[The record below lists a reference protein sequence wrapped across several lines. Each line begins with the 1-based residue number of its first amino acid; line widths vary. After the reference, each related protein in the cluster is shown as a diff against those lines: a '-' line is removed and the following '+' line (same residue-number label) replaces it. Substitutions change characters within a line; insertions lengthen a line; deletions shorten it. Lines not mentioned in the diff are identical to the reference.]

1 MAAPRKRP
9 REIDEASRAECPFQ
23 IRLIDQKERDL
34 KKKKRRKDDD
44 PDDAN
49 AKIPVQLS
57 PFAPTG
63 KFKTHETMDIA
74 YAVEP
79 SSANKRWTEMTR
91 YNSFV
96 RMYTLWPFCCRIPP
110 SPALRNSSDSYATVQ

>member
-9 REIDEASRAECPFQ
+9 REIDEASRAECPFT
-23 IRLIDQKERDL
+23 IKLVPPKEREL

-44 PDDAN
+44 PDESN
-49 AKIPVQLS
+49 PKTPLQMS

-63 KFKTHETMDIA
+63 KFKTFETLDI
-74 YAVEP
+74 VFSVDP
-79 SSANKRWTEMTR
+79 SKRWTDMTR

-96 RMYTLWPFCCRIPP
+96 RMY
-110 SPALRNSSDSYATVQ
+110 NSSFPSYLSTIGLLPPKPPPPQR

>member
-9 REIDEASRAECPFQ
+9 REIDDANSAECPFQ
-23 IRLIDQKERDL
+23 IRLIDQKEKEL
-34 KKKKRRKDDD
+34 KKKKRRKDED

-49 AKIPVQLS
+49 AKSTVQLS

-63 KFKTHETMDIA
+63 KFKTYETMDIA
-74 YAVEP
+74 FAVEP
-79 SSANKRWTEMTR
+79 SSANKRWSDMTR

-96 RMYTLWPFCCRIPP
+96 RTCTSSLLPLF
-110 SPALRNSSDSYATVQ
+110 PAGKRAQSF

>member
-9 REIDEASRAECPFQ
+9 REFDEASRAECPFTV
-23 IRLIDQKERDL
+23 RLAPSKDRDL

-44 PDDAN
+44 PDEAN
-49 AKIPVQLS
+49 PKIPIQLT

-74 YAVEP
+74 YSVEP
-79 SSANKRWTEMTR
+79 QSASKRWSDMTR

-96 RMYTLWPFCCRIPP
+96 CMY
-110 SPALRNSSDSYATVQ
+110 

>member
-23 IRLIDQKERDL
+23 IRMVDQKERDL
-34 KKKKRRKDDD
+34 KKQKKRRKDED
-44 PDDAN
+44 PDDVN
-49 AKIPVQLS
+49 AKIPTQMS

-63 KFKTHETMDIA
+63 KFKTFETMDVS
-74 YAVEP
+74 YTVEP
-79 SSANKRWTEMTR
+79 SSASKRWQDMTR

-96 RMYTLWPFCCRIPP
+96 CT
-110 SPALRNSSDSYATVQ
+110 